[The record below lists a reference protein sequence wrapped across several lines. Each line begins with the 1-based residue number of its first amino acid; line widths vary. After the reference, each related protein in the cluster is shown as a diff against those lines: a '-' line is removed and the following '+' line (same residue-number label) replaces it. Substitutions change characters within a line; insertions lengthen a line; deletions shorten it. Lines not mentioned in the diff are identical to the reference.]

1 MVPLLAACAAG
12 APQWDKPGTAQA
24 AIDEEMQRCRVDARL
39 SPERR
44 LAAPGPMTS
53 GEPLSD
59 RGQER
64 DAQEAQDVR
73 RCMEGKGYRL
83 KR

>member
-12 APQWDKPGTAQA
+12 SPQWDKPGAGQA
-24 AIDEEMQRCRVDARL
+24 AIDEDVQKCRVEARL
-39 SPERR
+39 ASQPR
-44 LAAPGPMTS
+44 LAGPSPMTS
-53 GEPLSD
+53 GGPLVD

-73 RCMEGKGYRL
+73 KCMEGKGYSL